1 MESDVALPRYV
12 KAYAT
17 DVNTSHTPKEG
28 AHSPSWPTG
37 LILIIIIISI
47 VAAME

>member
-12 KAYAT
+12 KAYAI
-17 DVNTSHTPKEG
+17 DVNTSHTPQEG

-37 LILIIIIISI
+37 LILIIIISI